1 MDSIEQY
8 GKRKRLDLMEQINGM
23 SFDEIVAATND
34 IEITK
39 RFNINDSVTTWD
51 AQGNEITVTYSARSV
66 KTSDGEYRMEVK
78 RHTTIKR

>member
-8 GKRKRLDLMEQINGM
+8 GKSRVDLFEQINGM
-23 SFDEIVAATND
+23 SFDEVVAVCNNL
-34 IEITK
+34 EITK
-39 RFNINDSVTTWD
+39 RFNINDSVTTVD
-51 AQGNEITVTYSARSV
+51 ARGNEITVTYSARSV